1 MRRIALAVI
10 AALVSVP
17 ALAGVVVKDA
27 WVRATVAHQK
37 TTGAFM
43 QIVSDRNARLVAV
56 RCPLAGT
63 VELHEMTMTDDMMR
77 MRAVDSIDLPAGR
90 TVTLGPGG
98 FHVML
103 FDLRKPIHAGDTVP
117 LSIVV
122 EMPDRSQ
129 ETIEVQAHAEPLG
142 TTHGHGMHDH

>member
-1 MRRIALAVI
+1 MKRIALAVI
-10 AALVSVP
+10 AALVSAP

-27 WVRATVAHQK
+27 WIRATVPHQK

-43 QIVSDRNARLVAV
+43 QIVSDRDARLVGA

-63 VELHEMTMTDDMMR
+63 VELHEMTMTDNMMR
-77 MRAVDSIDLPAGR
+77 MRAVDGIDLPAGR
-90 TVTLGPGG
+90 TVTLKPGG

-103 FDLRKPIHAGDTVP
+103 FDLRRPIHAGDTVP

-122 EMPDRSQ
+122 EMPDKSR
-129 ETIEVQAHAEPLG
+129 ETIEVEAHAVPLG
-142 TTHGHGMHDH
+142 ASHAHGMHDH